1 MPTFLASTLESV
13 SRQSNPRAAP
23 QAQARSEPQSS
34 GLRGWPLLTRPMMPL
49 VRPAPLSAW
58 MLLGVIVAYP
68 QPAAMSCA
76 VEEGPA
82 DAPPNAPARAGGAG
96 APAGLGRPPPPKPP
110 NIISTGTG
118 PLALAGGT
126 SVVSMVTRLGG
137 EGG

>member
-68 QPAAMSCA
+68 HPAAMSCA
-76 VEEGPA
+76 VEDGPA
-82 DAPPNAPARAGGAG
+82 AAPPKAPGRAGGAG

-110 NIISTGTG
+110 NIISTGTW
-118 PLALAGGT
+118 PLALAGVT
-126 SVVSMVTRLGG
+126 SVIWISTLMAG
-137 EGG
+137 